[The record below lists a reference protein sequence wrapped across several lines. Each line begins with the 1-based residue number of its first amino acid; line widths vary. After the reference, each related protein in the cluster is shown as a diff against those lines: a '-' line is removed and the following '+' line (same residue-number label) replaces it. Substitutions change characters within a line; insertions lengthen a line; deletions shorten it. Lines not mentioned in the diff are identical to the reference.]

1 MWKTTH
7 SNHQCVMEEITGE
20 IEKYLEPNE
29 KKHKIAKIM
38 EWAQARW
45 RGKFLA
51 VKVYIKKE

>member
-1 MWKTTH
+1 
-7 SNHQCVMEEITGE
+7 MEEITGE

-45 RGKFLA
+45 RRKFLA